1 MFILFCIVSSMNSLD
16 LSSYFQAGTP
26 NIAGGVA
33 LTTAIDYLM
42 NLGMENIHKHEK
54 EIVNYAINSL
64 SNIFNAIKHTLKHK
78 QYSLG

>member
-1 MFILFCIVSSMNSLD
+1 MNSLD
-16 LSSYFQAGTP
+16 LSSYFQAGTL

-54 EIVNYAINSL
+54 EIVNYAIN
-64 SNIFNAIKHTLKHK
+64 
-78 QYSLG
+78 